1 MGLWGEGRGQ
11 GSAGGR
17 REERADTGRKL
28 LEEKREINGRGGE
41 ERIGGIKKKKRSQMK
56 CFGGEAERWRE
67 GGREEGRRRNK

>member
-17 REERADTGRKL
+17 TGERDDTGRKL

-41 ERIGGIKKKKRSQMK
+41 RRDKEEE
-56 CFGGEAERWRE
+56 GEEPDEVFWWRGREME